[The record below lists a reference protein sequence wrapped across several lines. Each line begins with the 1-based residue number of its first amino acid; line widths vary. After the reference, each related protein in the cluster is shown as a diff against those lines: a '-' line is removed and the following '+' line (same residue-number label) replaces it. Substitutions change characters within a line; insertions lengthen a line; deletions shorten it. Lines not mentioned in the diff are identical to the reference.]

1 MAGNAKIDML
11 GLGSRIRK
19 ARADRHMSQAE
30 LADACGLS
38 VPYISNI
45 ERGKKCFSVDI
56 LLRLAQA
63 LQVSTDKLLRL
74 DVPQSDYAYDAEA
87 TEILADCT
95 QEESVMLLEFMRSLK
110 ASIRRVKVQAVN
122 KDNGV

>member
-1 MAGNAKIDML
+1 MAENSKIDMV

-19 ARADRHMSQAE
+19 ARADCHMSQTE

-38 VPYISNI
+38 VPYVSNI

-63 LQVSTDKLLRL
+63 LQVSTDKLLQL
-74 DVPQSDYAYDAEA
+74 DVPQSDYAYNAEA
-87 TEILADCT
+87 ADILADCT
-95 QEESVMLLEFMRSLK
+95 LEESVILLECMQSLK
-110 ASIRRVKVQAVN
+110 VSIRRVKVKAVN
-122 KDNGV
+122 NDEAG

>member
-1 MAGNAKIDML
+1 MAENSKIDMV

-19 ARADRHMSQAE
+19 ARADCHMSQTE

-38 VPYISNI
+38 VPYVSNI

-63 LQVSTDKLLRL
+63 LQVSTDKLLQL
-74 DVPQSDYAYDAEA
+74 DVPQSDYAYNAEA
-87 TEILADCT
+87 ADILADCT
-95 QEESVMLLEFMRSLK
+95 QEESVMLLELMQSLK
-110 ASIRRVKVQAVN
+110 MSIRRVKVVN
-122 KDNGV
+122 KGGEG

>member
-1 MAGNAKIDML
+1 MAENSKIDMV

-19 ARADRHMSQAE
+19 ARADCHMSQTE

-38 VPYISNI
+38 VPYVSNI

-63 LQVSTDKLLRL
+63 LQVSTDKLLQL
-74 DVPQSDYAYDAEA
+74 DVPQSDYAYNAEA
-87 TEILADCT
+87 ADILADCT
-95 QEESVMLLEFMRSLK
+95 QEESVMLLEFMQSLK
-110 ASIRRVKVQAVN
+110 MSIRRVKVVS
-122 KDNGV
+122 KGGEG

>member
-1 MAGNAKIDML
+1 MAENSKIDMA

-19 ARADRHMSQAE
+19 ARADCHMSQTE

-38 VPYISNI
+38 VPYVSNI

-63 LQVSTDKLLRL
+63 LQVSTDKLLQL
-74 DVPQSDYAYDAEA
+74 DVPQSDYAYNAEA
-87 TEILADCT
+87 ADILADCT
-95 QEESVMLLEFMRSLK
+95 QEESVMLLEFMQSLK
-110 ASIRRVKVQAVN
+110 MSIRRVKVVN
-122 KDNGV
+122 KGGEG

>member
-1 MAGNAKIDML
+1 MAENSKIDMV

-19 ARADRHMSQAE
+19 ARADCHMSQTE

-38 VPYISNI
+38 VPYVSNI

-63 LQVSTDKLLRL
+63 LQVSTDKLLQL
-74 DVPQSDYAYDAEA
+74 DVPQSDYAYNAEA
-87 TEILADCT
+87 ADILADCT
-95 QEESVMLLEFMRSLK
+95 QEESVMLLEFMQSLK
-110 ASIRRVKVQAVN
+110 ISIRRVKVVN
-122 KDNGV
+122 KGGEG

>member
-1 MAGNAKIDML
+1 MAENSKIDMV

-19 ARADRHMSQAE
+19 DRTDCHMSQTE

-38 VPYISNI
+38 VPYVSNI

-63 LQVSTDKLLRL
+63 LQVSTDKLLQL
-74 DVPQSDYAYDAEA
+74 DVPQSDYAYNAEA
-87 TEILADCT
+87 ADILADCT
-95 QEESVMLLEFMRSLK
+95 LEESVILLECMQSLK
-110 ASIRRVKVQAVN
+110 VSIRRVKVKAVN
-122 KDNGV
+122 NDEAG

>member
-1 MAGNAKIDML
+1 MAENAKIDML

-19 ARADRHMSQAE
+19 ARADCHMSQAE

>member
-1 MAGNAKIDML
+1 MAENSKIDMV

-19 ARADRHMSQAE
+19 ARADCHMSQTE

-38 VPYISNI
+38 VPYVSNI

-63 LQVSTDKLLRL
+63 LQVSTDKLLQL
-74 DVPQSDYAYDAEA
+74 DVPQSDYAYNAEA
-87 TEILADCT
+87 ADILADCT
-95 QEESVMLLEFMRSLK
+95 QEESVMLLEFMQSLK
-110 ASIRRVKVQAVN
+110 MSIRRVKVVN
-122 KDNGV
+122 KGGEG